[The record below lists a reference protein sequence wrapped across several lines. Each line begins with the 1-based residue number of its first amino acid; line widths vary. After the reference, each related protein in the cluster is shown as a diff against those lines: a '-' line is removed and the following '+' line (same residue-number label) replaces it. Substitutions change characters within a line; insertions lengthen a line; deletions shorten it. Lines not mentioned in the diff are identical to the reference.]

1 MLSRLARLQ
10 DPAALV
16 VVFAWGI
23 NFSIIKIAYT
33 GFDPSA
39 TALIRYLGM
48 IPCMIL
54 LSLLL
59 KERLSYKGRNVP
71 KLLLAGFLSSGLY
84 MVFFLEGLKTAGA
97 AESAIALA
105 TAPLWIAILAVASK
119 RENANYRLAVGS
131 LLAFAGVAILI
142 LASNNGNGGGSLWGI
157 GLVALSA
164 FVWATSVIV
173 MNDIIVDGDPIANYT
188 LSMPGAAIIL
198 VPWGLAS
205 TLNTDYAAV
214 STGAWLSMGYLIA
227 VAGMLA
233 FGCYYI
239 ALRRIGP
246 SALGLTQY
254 LIPIV
259 AVIAAVFM
267 LGEPLTLWHFL
278 GMLIVIAGVAIG
290 KKGVEQKLP
299 AEPGVTT

>member
-1 MLSRLARLQ
+1 MLSRLARLL

-23 NFSIIKIAYT
+23 NFSIIKISYT
-33 GFDPSA
+33 GFDPQA
-39 TALIRYLGM
+39 VALIRYLGM
-48 IPCMIL
+48 IPCMIA
-54 LSLLL
+54 LSLIL

-71 KLLLAGFLSSGLY
+71 KLLFAGFLSSGLY
-84 MVFFLEGLKTAGA
+84 MVLFLEGLKTAGA

-105 TAPLWIAILAVASK
+105 TAPLWIAILAVMGK
-119 RENANYRLAVGS
+119 RESANYRLAVGS
-131 LLAFAGVAILI
+131 ILAFSGVALLI
-142 LASNNGNGGGSLWGI
+142 MASHNGNGGGSLLGI

-164 FVWATSVIV
+164 FVWAVSVIF

-188 LSMPGAAIIL
+188 LSMPGAAVAL
-198 VPWGLAS
+198 VPWGIYS
-205 TLNTDYAAV
+205 VLNTDYAAV
-214 STGAWLSMGYLIA
+214 SAPAWFSMGYLILI
-227 VAGMLA
+227 AGTLA

-259 AVIAAVFM
+259 AVFAAVIM
-267 LGEPLTLWHFL
+267 LGESLTLWHFV
-278 GMLIVIAGVAIG
+278 GMAIVIAGVAIG
-290 KKGVEQKLP
+290 KKGVEKRLP
-299 AEPGVTT
+299 PEPAVTS